1 MRQYWRIQQSQTLI
15 SMGFWTATLTLLIW
29 PYVSWRFEADKETLG
44 IAMTYWGLASIAV
57 GVLVSVLAIGFI
69 YDHFLALWKEQ
80 RTVDTERNPFGT
92 YALIPANVVMIGMM
106 NRLLRD
112 KADGDEQV
120 LRTCDWVDEWL
131 DWCSS
136 QEIWARRQR
145 FWDSEFEN
153 QVPNLFFLPDDAVEK
168 ARAVKLDD

>member
-1 MRQYWRIQQSQTLI
+1 MV
-15 SMGFWTATLTLLIW
+15 FWCTTLTVLIW
-29 PYVSWRFEADKETLG
+29 PYVSWRVEADKETFG
-44 IAMTYWGLASIAV
+44 IAMTYWGLASIAA
-57 GVLVSVLAIGFI
+57 GVLVSVLAIGFV

-136 QEIWARRQR
+136 QEIWARSQR

>member
-1 MRQYWRIQQSQTLI
+1 
-15 SMGFWTATLTLLIW
+15 
-29 PYVSWRFEADKETLG
+29 
-44 IAMTYWGLASIAV
+44 MTYWGLASIAG
-57 GVLVSVLAIGFI
+57 GVFVVVLSIGYI
-69 YDHFLALWKEQ
+69 YDQFLALWKEQ

-136 QEIWARRQR
+136 QAV
-145 FWDSEFEN
+145 SYTH
-153 QVPNLFFLPDDAVEK
+153 LTLPTSDLV
-168 ARAVKLDD
+168 

>member
-1 MRQYWRIQQSQTLI
+1 MQQSQSII
-15 SMGFWTATLTLLIW
+15 SMGLLGSTLTLLLW
-29 PYVSWRFEADKETLG
+29 PYVSWRFEADKETFG
-44 IAMTYWGLASIAV
+44 IAMTYWGLASIAA

-92 YALIPANVVMIGMM
+92 YALIPANVVIIGMM

-131 DWCSS
+131 AWCSS
-136 QEIWARRQR
+136 QEIWARSQR

-153 QVPNLFFLPDDAVEK
+153 QVPDLFFLPDDAVEK